1 MEADRA
7 VAERKRAAIVLHC
20 GKAAKQMTAAELKKK
35 LSGSLAT
42 GLSIK
47 TLGR

>member
-1 MEADRA
+1 
-7 VAERKRAAIVLHC
+7 
-20 GKAAKQMTAAELKKK
+20 MTAAELKKK

>member
-1 MEADRA
+1 
-7 VAERKRAAIVLHC
+7 
-20 GKAAKQMTAAELKKK
+20 MTAAELKKK

-42 GLSIK
+42 GLTIK

>member
-1 MEADRA
+1 LPRGKGRQRPPL
-7 VAERKRAAIVLHC
+7 RK
-20 GKAAKQMTAAELKKK
+20 GGNKMTAAELKKK